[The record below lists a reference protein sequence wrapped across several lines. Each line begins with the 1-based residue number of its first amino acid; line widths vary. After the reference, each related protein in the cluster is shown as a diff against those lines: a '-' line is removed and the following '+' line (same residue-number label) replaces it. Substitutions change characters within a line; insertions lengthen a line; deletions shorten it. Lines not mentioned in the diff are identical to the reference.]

1 MSHPSSPEKFG
12 SHQHWAWGLTHEQNI
27 SHKPH
32 AQPNAREAANG
43 DCAPSAVKRPTHLDY
58 QCGQEHHQELMSV
71 SVRACD
77 RCFARSQGRHSCRTC
92 ADIPI
97 MIDAYQYVRIRT
109 VSPAA
114 RADIA
119 AAARYDEHIA
129 TRTSAYECVRM
140 NEAQPVI
147 RARRHGHCSGTDTNT
162 DSGETADHGGDA
174 GFRIDG
180 SVHRKS

>member
-1 MSHPSSPEKFG
+1 
-12 SHQHWAWGLTHEQNI
+12 
-27 SHKPH
+27 
-32 AQPNAREAANG
+32 
-43 DCAPSAVKRPTHLDY
+43 
-58 QCGQEHHQELMSV
+58 
-71 SVRACD
+71 
-77 RCFARSQGRHSCRTC
+77 
-92 ADIPI
+92 
-97 MIDAYQYVRIRT
+97 MIDASQYVRIRT

-119 AAARYDEHIA
+119 AAARYDEHIS